1 MSCHA
6 LHIWL
11 SLRVVHLCPCN
22 ACACGGIGRRRF
34 PVIASSFTLDSS
46 SLKTE
51 HFSTFYGVTY
61 RRWHSPYCSVLLV
74 RFVPHK
80 FVLQTLP
87 LTVINPQTFS
97 SNSGE
102 EIKRV
107 VKVTCVFLRLTS
119 CGSHSSRLS
128 IRATL
133 CPRQFLQRLFF
144 LRLENLSSTN
154 IGAIVQK
161 HLQFRMHHSHPFRFS
176 LPSVKAPLVKIS
188 SAKTSS
194 AKAATKTAIQTPQR
208 LMHGVPGR
216 QPKMPSSRS
225 SGGSKSDLRWQ
236 MHLKCHVASKC
247 SHRSFFLFPVG
258 QSCQK
263 AQTTS
268 SSTLISSLLTGR
280 RRR

>member
-1 MSCHA
+1 MSCLA

-11 SLRVVHLCPCN
+11 SLRFVHLSPSN
-22 ACACGGIGRRRF
+22 ACACGGSGRRRF

-51 HFSTFYGVTY
+51 HSSTFYGAIY
-61 RRWHSPYCSVLLV
+61 RRWHSLHCSVLLV
-74 RFVPHK
+74 RFVTHK

-107 VKVTCVFLRLTS
+107 VKVACVCFRLTS
-119 CGSHSSRLS
+119 CGSHSPRLS

-144 LRLENLSSTN
+144 LRLENPSSTN
-154 IGAIVQK
+154 IGAI
-161 HLQFRMHHSHPFRFS
+161 
-176 LPSVKAPLVKIS
+176 AIS
-188 SAKTSS
+188 SISYVSLSPTPFFSAVSESTAGENIVGENIVSESS
-194 AKAATKTAIQTPQR
+194 DKNSDPDAATSHAWGAGEAAKDA
-208 LMHGVPGR
+208 
-216 QPKMPSSRS
+216 
-225 SGGSKSDLRWQ
+225 
-236 MHLKCHVASKC
+236 VASKQRRQQNRLEVVDAFATSLC
-247 SHRSFFLFPVG
+247 IRTFSYRPFFLFPVR

-268 SSTLISSLLTGR
+268 SSTLISSLLTGPR
-280 RRR
+280 PR